1 MASIVRLGAIC
12 GGSYGIGYYAVKYM
26 QDSSGGDEMSRAD
39 APEMKEAGPCRPVI
53 VCGPSGAGKSTL
65 IKMLMKK
72 YPEDFGFSVR
82 HTTRSPRV
90 GEKDGVDYHFTDDE
104 TMREMISRREFVEY
118 AQVHTRMYGTS
129 IKAVQDVSNANRVCI
144 LDIDVQGVNTVMQA
158 EREEER
164 LKPLYLF
171 IGPPSVDV
179 LEARLRSRATDS
191 EEAIEGRIKTASKE
205 LSAAESM
212 PWDRYIV
219 NDNLESSFLEF
230 ENFVSRTREA
240 CKACRER
247 SAGKSQT

>member
-1 MASIVRLGAIC
+1 M
-12 GGSYGIGYYAVKYM
+12 
-26 QDSSGGDEMSRAD
+26 
-39 APEMKEAGPCRPVI
+39 
-53 VCGPSGAGKSTL
+53 
-65 IKMLMKK
+65 
-72 YPEDFGFSVR
+72 
-82 HTTRSPRV
+82 
-90 GEKDGVDYHFTDDE
+90 DYHFTNDK
-104 TMREMISRREFVEY
+104 TMREMISRRGRST
-118 AQVHTRMYGTS
+118 AHVHTRMWNLDKGC
-129 IKAVQDVSNANRVCI
+129 QDVSDANRVCI

-212 PWDRYIV
+212 PWDGYIV